1 MVTPV
6 EPEIDRALDHPDP
19 REAVER
25 VKDVVQRRLLAV
37 YPSAKIVR
45 TTFFNH
51 TYVPDLLMTW
61 KSGSRAAERRVY
73 LRASSDPVLL
83 ANDVML
89 LEREQQPLVVPLG
102 QVGEGPAWTRLD
114 NIAGERQTLVLDPF
128 GLGALPSHSATRSP
142 VALASDAIVEG
153 GRGIMGQDQVEQ
165 FLASVDLGVG
175 AAREGREAPTRAA
188 LTTLGRRTTP
198 GVAHR
203 LSSFMAAMWQG
214 SGRSMTDFPGE
225 VPLRSSLDATSLSLL
240 LSSEEI
246 GDEDFWRRI
255 QPLVDIKP
263 LLDSGITSTENLQ
276 HLMRSAVGAWKAH
289 VCMVVEG
296 RSAGTGAGGS
306 WRWMVDRGRLAL
318 QGPDFIA
325 YIAGSR
331 KDLEFPEEH
340 EVPLLAEVRER
351 ANRHGITL
359 TSIRMMTPNRSI
371 GYDSPGEDVTNDPQ
385 LDGIS
390 AALGQEEGVVEAL
403 AMTPGGYALR
413 CNFSTQTAGPPGA
426 RALLVYADLL
436 GTALR
441 LLRPFGE
448 ENAAVLRDLLGGGPV
463 PSAQWSQPPL
473 PEA

>member
-6 EPEIDRALDHPDP
+6 APEIDRALDHPDP

-37 YPSAKIVR
+37 HPSANIVR
-45 TTFFNH
+45 TPFFNH
-51 TYVPDLLMTW
+51 TYVPNLLMRW
-61 KSGSRAAERRVY
+61 KNGRGVAERRVY
-73 LRASSDPVLL
+73 LRTSSDPILL
-83 ANDVML
+83 ANDVSL

-102 QVGEGPAWTRLD
+102 QVGQGPSWTRLD
-114 NIAGERQTLVLDPF
+114 DIAGERQALVLDPF
-128 GLGALPSHSATRSP
+128 GLGSMPPHSTTRSP

-153 GRGIMGQDQVEQ
+153 GRGIMRQDQVEQ

-175 AAREGREAPTRAA
+175 AARESREAPTRAA
-188 LTTLGRRTTP
+188 LTTLSRRTTP

-203 LSSFMAAMWQG
+203 LATFMAAMWQG
-214 SGRSMTDFPGE
+214 SGRSMTDFPGD
-225 VPLRSSLDATSLSLL
+225 VPLRSSLDATSLNLL

-246 GDEDFWRRI
+246 EDEDFWRRI

-263 LLDSGITSTENLQ
+263 LLDSGITDTENLQ
-276 HLMRSAVGAWKAH
+276 PLMRSAVGVWKAH

-296 RSAGTGAGGS
+296 RGAGGG
-306 WRWMVDRGRLAL
+306 WRWTVDRGRLAL
-318 QGPDFIA
+318 RGPNFVA

-331 KDLEFPEEH
+331 KDLDFPEER

-371 GYDSPGEDVTNDPQ
+371 GYDSRGEDATNDPQ

-390 AALGQEEGVVEAL
+390 EALGQEEGVVEAL
-403 AMTPGGYALR
+403 AVTPGGYALR

-426 RALLVYADLL
+426 RALLIYADLL
-436 GTALR
+436 GTALP
-441 LLRPFGE
+441 LLRPIREGDGV
-448 ENAAVLRDLLGGGPV
+448 VLRSLLGGGPV
-463 PSAQWSQPPL
+463 PPVQWSQPTL